1 MPHLP
6 RLAFATMRDEPDPEN
21 CDTDCNLEIYVMNDD
36 GSGLMR
42 LTNHAAED
50 GRPSWSPDGS
60 RIAFDSIRNGYDYDI
75 YVMNADGSSVSAL
88 TDTPSQDVF
97 PAWSPDG
104 SRLAFVSL
112 RDEPDPAGC
121 YPNCNWEIYVMNA
134 DGSGVTRLTN
144 DPAEDFGPTWSPD
157 GTRIAFDSYRDD
169 SYNIYVM
176 NADGS
181 GVRQLTDSPAG
192 NVNPAWSPDG
202 TRIAFTSVR
211 ADPNP
216 ETCDPCNWEIYV
228 MNADG
233 QGATRLTEHPAVD
246 EYPTWSPDGA
256 RLTFVSWRDGNAEI
270 YVMNSDG
277 SGLIRLTNHP
287 ANDWDAVWAP
297 Q

>member
-1 MPHLP
+1 
-6 RLAFATMRDEPDPEN
+6 MRDEPDPEN
-21 CDTDCNLEIYVMNDD
+21 CDADCNLEIYVMNDA
-36 GSGLMR
+36 GSGLTR
-42 LTNHAAED
+42 LTDHPAED

-60 RIAFDSIRNGYDYDI
+60 RIAFDSIRNGQDYDI
-75 YVMNADGSSVSAL
+75 YVMSADGSDVTPL

-104 SRLAFVSL
+104 SRIAFVSL

-121 YPNCNWEIYVMNA
+121 YPDCNWEIYVMNA

-157 GTRIAFDSYRDD
+157 GARIAFDSYRDGG
-169 SYNIYVM
+169 YNLYVM
-176 NADGS
+176 DADGG

-202 TRIAFTSVR
+202 RRIAFTSVR

-228 MNADG
+228 MDADG
-233 QGATRLTEHPAVD
+233 QGATRLTENAAVD
-246 EYPTWSPDGA
+246 EYPTWSPDGT
-256 RLTFVSWRDGNAEI
+256 RLAFVSWRDGNAEI

-277 SGLIRLTNHP
+277 SGLTRLTNHP